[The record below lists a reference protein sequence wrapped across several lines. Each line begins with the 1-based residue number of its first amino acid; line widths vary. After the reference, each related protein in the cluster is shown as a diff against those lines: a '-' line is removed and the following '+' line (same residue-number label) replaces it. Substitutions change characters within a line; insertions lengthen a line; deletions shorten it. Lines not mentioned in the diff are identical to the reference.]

1 MPVLFRRMNIF
12 FDVDYTILGADG
24 SMRPDTEDV
33 FQKLTSDGH
42 LVFVWSGVGIRKAE
56 VRRLGLESYV
66 SDVFQKPIEDFERGL
81 ATWGVTT
88 RPDFVIDDHPEIVR
102 NFSGFVCS
110 PYYWRNANDTEMQQ
124 VYGVVTDVL
133 ATGGSEH
140 EAYRCGG

>member
-42 LVFVWSGVGIRKAE
+42 LEYVWSGVGIRKAK

-81 ATWGVTT
+81 STWGVTT
-88 RPDFVIDDHPEIVR
+88 RPDFVIDDHPEIVW

-140 EAYRCGG
+140 EAYRSGG

>member
-1 MPVLFRRMNIF
+1 MNIF

-24 SMRPDTEDV
+24 SMRPDTEDT
-33 FQKLTSDGH
+33 FQKLVSDGH
-42 LVFVWSGVGIRKAE
+42 LVYVWSGVGIRKAE
-56 VRRLGLESYV
+56 VRRLGLEGYV
-66 SDVFQKPIEDFERGL
+66 SDVFQKPIEDFENGL

-102 NFSGFVCS
+102 NFGGFVCS

-124 VYGVVTDVL
+124 VYGVITDVT

-140 EAYRCGG
+140 EAYRPCFSG

>member
-1 MPVLFRRMNIF
+1 MNIF

-24 SMRPDTEDV
+24 SMWPDTEDV

-56 VRRLGLESYV
+56 VQRLGLESYV

-81 ATWGVTT
+81 ATWGVTA

-140 EAYRCGG
+140 EAYRSGG